1 MARVSAADRE
11 AIEAAVAAA
20 ERRTSAEFV
29 CVIAKR
35 CGNYLYLPTLYAA
48 ALVLVL
54 SGFVLALPG
63 AWVPSAE
70 ALYLGQVALFIVL
83 LPLLR
88 WPPIKHR
95 LVPRDIQRRRA
106 AIRAHQLFHDLG
118 LPATAERT
126 GVMLFVALAE
136 HYVEIIAD
144 VGLAETVED
153 ATWRA
158 VVEDFVAAT
167 RRDALRPA
175 FIAAIDAC
183 CGVLAR
189 HHPAR
194 PGDRDELPNRVVE
207 ID

>member
-1 MARVSAADRE
+1 MAKLTAADRE
-11 AIEAAVAAA
+11 AIEAAVRAA
-20 ERRTSAEFV
+20 EARTSAEFV
-29 CVIAKR
+29 CVVAKR

-48 ALVLVL
+48 ALVFAL
-54 SGFVLALPG
+54 SGVVLALPG

-70 ALYLGQVALFIVL
+70 ALYLGQVALFVVL
-83 LPLLR
+83 MPLLR
-88 WPPIKHR
+88 RPAIKHR
-95 LVPRDIQRRRA
+95 LVPRGIQRRRA

-144 VGLAETVED
+144 VGLSESVED

-167 RRDALRPA
+167 RRGALRPA
-175 FIAAIDAC
+175 FVGAIEAC
-183 CGVLAR
+183 AEVLAR
-189 HHPAR
+189 HHPVR